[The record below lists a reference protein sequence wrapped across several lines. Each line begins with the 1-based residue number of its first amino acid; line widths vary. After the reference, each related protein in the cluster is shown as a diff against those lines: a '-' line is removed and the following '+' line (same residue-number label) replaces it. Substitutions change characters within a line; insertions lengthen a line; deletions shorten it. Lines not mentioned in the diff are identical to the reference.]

1 MFVAATAML
10 LSSATAQCESTQTS
24 PDHCSNWTVTMCG
37 GWGEVNASCGEN
49 SMCACHTYCCQGSYP
64 TATPTATP
72 TPTPTATPGETP
84 GETFGSGPQV
94 LELTFPGD
102 ISTMTVSTTDA
113 IKASITIEVER
124 GTGAGTVAS
133 VTLEAGSIKATVAF
147 DSSVTN
153 AQVRATV
160 AMYTTSPMVVT
171 AAGNTMTSTGA
182 SSVDGP
188 TPDDSSAASV
198 SFSAACGAAVALA
211 VAMSF

>member
-1 MFVAATAML
+1 MIFQRVMFAFVALGFTFVSGFTSREGA
-10 LSSATAQCESTQTS
+10 STTTKAVAS
-24 PDHCSNWTVTMCG
+24 TT
-37 GWGEVNASCGEN
+37 GEE
-49 SMCACHTYCCQGSYP
+49 
-64 TATPTATP
+64 
-72 TPTPTATPGETP
+72 
-84 GETFGSGPQV
+84 PQF

-102 ISTMTVSTTDA
+102 FSTMTDSTADA
-113 IKASITIEVER
+113 IKASIKTEVET